1 MSPWYII
8 PFEFQIMP
16 KKDHLKVSDCDLPPA
31 EKYPGKRYRQNKT
44 GSSDFATKHEWVES
58 EASKWYEKM
67 KDHPKFDS
75 TPIYQKADILK
86 KHLRKLNVAIS
97 EARQIIVKI
106 EKGNVSDSESD
117 SEEDEND
124 KESDTEEMD
133 TGDNFGDVPDDMEI
147 EGSQD
152 MFANSEDE
160 NEETMTRVQ
169 IEAMIDQV
177 LSKPIAE
184 VISEES
190 SLHECVLASR
200 RYKAIKNDYI
210 NSYINTELQGMS
222 SQEVLDN
229 FTQIPSYI
237 RESDVFKVKLE
248 KMPNSKK
255 K

>member
-1 MSPWYII
+1 
-8 PFEFQIMP
+8 MP
-16 KKDHLKVSDCDLPPA
+16 KKDHLKVADCDLPPA
-31 EKYPGKRYRQNKT
+31 EKYPGKKYRQNPT
-44 GSSDFATKHEWVES
+44 GSSDFGTKIEWVEF
-58 EASKWYEKM
+58 EASKWYETM

-75 TPIYQKADILK
+75 TPIYKKADCLK
-86 KHLRKLNVAIS
+86 NHLRKLNVAIS

-106 EKGNVSDSESD
+106 EEGHVSDSESD
-117 SEEDEND
+117 SEEDENN
-124 KESDTEEMD
+124 KESDTV
-133 TGDNFGDVPDDMEI
+133 DNFGDVPDDMEI

-200 RYKAIKNDYI
+200 R
-210 NSYINTELQGMS
+210 
-222 SQEVLDN
+222 
-229 FTQIPSYI
+229 
-237 RESDVFKVKLE
+237 
-248 KMPNSKK
+248 
-255 K
+255 

>member
-58 EASKWYEKM
+58 EAYKWYEKM

-75 TPIYQKADILK
+75 TPIYKKADCLK
-86 KHLRKLNVAIS
+86 NHLRKLNVAIS

-106 EKGNVSDSESD
+106 EEGNVSDSESD
-117 SEEDEND
+117 SDEDEND
-124 KESDTEEMD
+124 KESDIEDMD
-133 TGDNFGDVPDDMEI
+133 TGDNFGDVPDDMEV
-147 EGSQD
+147 EASQD

-160 NEETMTRVQ
+160 NEEELTRVK
-169 IEAMIDQV
+169 IEAMIDKV
-177 LSKPIAE
+177 LSKPIEE

-190 SLHECVLASR
+190 SLPKCVLASR
-200 RYKAIKNDYI
+200 RYEAKKDDYI
-210 NSYINTELQGMS
+210 NSYINTELQGMN
-222 SQEVLDN
+222 SQDVLDN
-229 FTQIPSYI
+229 FTQIPS
-237 RESDVFKVKLE
+237 
-248 KMPNSKK
+248 
-255 K
+255 